1 MTGSSS
7 SEYLSLSPDRLK
19 SLKATPEKEDPN
31 ILRELFDRSIIK
43 QLDEHDH
50 NINTY
55 GNPVNL
61 EDGEDFQEDP
71 KRSTQV
77 VSPWIVEPPGK
88 ETNNTNKNAT
98 QSSLINIPFRNAQI
112 VSKII
117 SDTQLNS
124 NENANGSQDEIAAD
138 NETEQKSP

>member
-1 MTGSSS
+1 M
-7 SEYLSLSPDRLK
+7 
-19 SLKATPEKEDPN
+19 
-31 ILRELFDRSIIK
+31 
-43 QLDEHDH
+43 
-50 NINTY
+50 
-55 GNPVNL
+55 
-61 EDGEDFQEDP
+61 
-71 KRSTQV
+71 
-77 VSPWIVEPPGK
+77 SPWIVEPPGK

-124 NENANGSQDEIAAD
+124 NENSNGSQDEIAAD